1 MKRTMP
7 TSLHPTT
14 GAFAASLLCTL
25 FLLCGCGDPSARDW
39 SERGLEDLR
48 RGAVR
53 DGAAALEK
61 AVANE
66 DATLD
71 DAELPALWNWLGL
84 ARWQNGNRDG
94 AKAAFEACIGR
105 APDHFAA
112 TYNLGTLWLEEGNM
126 AKGIPLLR
134 TAAGLDPADTS
145 ALLAIAEFTTRQGR
159 WDFSRRTYLVARK
172 RDPRNPAIATGLGR
186 VALLSGDMAQA
197 ETAFMEALELEKNY
211 PPALYN
217 LGVMHAMAQG
227 HGEQAAEY
235 FRRYLEAAPD
245 GPRAEAANQRLGG
258 ATIAQ
263 ASFGQAAGA
272 AAPGGAP
279 AAPPPENATD
289 VWKAAAA
296 RKSVGDT
303 AGAAELA
310 ARAVELAAEGAS
322 PDGGAEIV
330 RRALAEYANA
340 AGVQLA
346 AGTFWE
352 GRRNLDGAQAAY
364 QRAQAIEPQNTTALA
379 ALARVAAEREEYD
392 TAVMALR
399 QLLAADPRNADA
411 LWTLADLYGD
421 KLGMTGKGIAAYR
434 DFERECST
442 DPRVRDVEARIQALA
457 EAEAALP
464 PMDEMEQ

>member
-1 MKRTMP
+1 MA
-7 TSLHPTT
+7 TSPHPKTW
-14 GAFAASLLCTL
+14 AFAASLLL
-25 FLLCGCGDPSARDW
+25 AASVLCGCGEPSARDW

-61 AVANE
+61 AVANA
-66 DATLD
+66 DGSLA

-84 ARWQNGNRDG
+84 ARWQNGDTDG

-112 TYNLGTLWLEEGNM
+112 TYNLGTLWLKENNM
-126 AKGIPLLR
+126 AKGIPLLK
-134 TAAGLDPADTS
+134 TAAELDPTDTR
-145 ALLAIAEFTTRQGR
+145 ALLAYADYTTRQGR
-159 WDFSRRTYLVARK
+159 WDLSRRTYLTARK
-172 RDPRNPAIATGLGR
+172 RDPRSPAIATGLGR

-217 LGVMHAMAQG
+217 LGVMHSMTQG
-227 HGEQAAEY
+227 HGGQAAEY
-235 FRRYLEAAPD
+235 FRRYLEVAPD
-245 GPRAEAANQRLGG
+245 GPRAETANQRLGG
-258 ATIAQ
+258 ATVAQ
-263 ASFGQAAGA
+263 ASFEKPLNADAASPA
-272 AAPGGAP
+272 AATAKAET
-279 AAPPPENATD
+279 AAD

-310 ARAVELAAEGAS
+310 ARAVELAAEGAN
-322 PDGGAEIV
+322 PDGDTEIV

-340 AGVQLA
+340 VGVQIA
-346 AGTFWE
+346 AGAFWE
-352 GRRNLDGAQAAY
+352 SRRNLAGAQAAF
-364 QRAQAIEPQNTTALA
+364 QRAQAIEPQNPTALA
-379 ALARVAAEREEYD
+379 ALARVATEREEYD

-399 QLLAADPRNADA
+399 QLLANDPRNADA

-421 KLGMTGKGIAAYR
+421 KLGMTGKGIATYR
-434 DFERECST
+434 DFERDCST
-442 DPRVRDVEARIQALA
+442 DPRVRDVEARIQALTD
-457 EAEAALP
+457 AEAALP
-464 PMDEMEQ
+464 PMED